1 MCGFLCQIFRKDVI
15 LKSFLKIFVPVSL
28 SYKLSFFFPQ
38 AWEGWERVKKVVHA
52 WSPFAV
58 QFKKKQYPW
67 VQLAGHGGTQN
78 IIYTSTQDAGSVGQP
93 GI

>member
-1 MCGFLCQIFRKDVI
+1 MFGFLCQIFIKDVD
-15 LKSFLKIFVPVSL
+15 LYSFLKIVAPVIIH
-28 SYKLSFFFPQ
+28 SFFFSQ

-67 VQLAGHGGTQN
+67 VQLAGHEGTQN
-78 IIYTSTQDAGSVGQP
+78 VVYTECCLHMHTGWS
-93 GI
+93 

>member
-1 MCGFLCQIFRKDVI
+1 MFGFLCQIFRKDVD
-15 LKSFLKIFVPVSL
+15 LYSSFLKIVVPVIM
-28 SYKLSFFFPQ
+28 SFFLFSQ

-67 VQLAGHGGTQN
+67 VQLAGHEGTQHRML
-78 IIYTSTQDAGSVGQP
+78 STQNVVYRMELV
-93 GI
+93 